1 MFKLIIFVFCL
12 ASCATKTEK
21 KDVKVISF
29 KINKKENVIEL
40 RYNNGEVKYMYSNRV
55 V

>member
-12 ASCATKTEK
+12 ASCATKIERK
-21 KDVKVISF
+21 ELKIVSVKV
-29 KINKKENVIEL
+29 NKKENVIEL
-40 RYNNGEVKYMYSNRV
+40 RYNNGEVKYMYNNRV